1 MFDVNKIRKDF
12 PMLRG
17 LSMQNKP
24 LIYLDNAATSL
35 RPQCVIDSIVDYY
48 SNYSCNSHRGDYDLA
63 HKVDQEIEQTRNV
76 IAKFINCM
84 PNEVVFTSGTSMGM
98 NIIAN
103 GLIKYIY
110 EGD

>member
-63 HKVDQEIEQTRNV
+63 HKVDQEIEQTGC
-76 IAKFINCM
+76 FYFWYFDGYEYNC
-84 PNEVVFTSGTSMGM
+84 ER
-98 NIIAN
+98 I
-103 GLIKYIY
+103 
-110 EGD
+110 D